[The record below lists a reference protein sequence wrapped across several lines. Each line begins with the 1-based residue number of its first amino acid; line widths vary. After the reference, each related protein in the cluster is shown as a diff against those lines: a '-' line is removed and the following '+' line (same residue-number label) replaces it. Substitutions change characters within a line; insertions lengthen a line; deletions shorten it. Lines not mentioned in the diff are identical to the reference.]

1 MGALKFYFFGALKE
15 ADVFRYPIDK
25 KAFETG
31 KDWSEKLIY
40 ENNPKNIID
49 YRKIMTFDKQMAKY
63 PAKLVFNRTD
73 IVFVKAAEIK
83 EGNGI
88 SYTLCDLIPILNM
101 VLYSLS

>member
-1 MGALKFYFFGALKE
+1 MYIIFFFFFLISLKFYFFGALKE

-31 KDWSEKLIY
+31 KDWLEKLIY

-49 YRKIMTFDKQMAKY
+49 YRKIMTFE
-63 PAKLVFNRTD
+63 VFNRTD

-83 EGNGI
+83 EGNEI

>member
-1 MGALKFYFFGALKE
+1 MGIG
-15 ADVFRYPIDK
+15 
-25 KAFETG
+25 
-31 KDWSEKLIY
+31 DWGLGIGKLIY

-49 YRKIMTFDKQMAKY
+49 YRKIMTFE
-63 PAKLVFNRTD
+63 VFNRTD

-83 EGNGI
+83 EGNEI

>member
-25 KAFETG
+25 KAFEIG
-31 KDWSEKLIY
+31 KDWLEKLIY

-49 YRKIMTFDKQMAKY
+49 YRKIMTFE
-63 PAKLVFNRTD
+63 VFNRTD
-73 IVFVKAAEIK
+73 IVFFKAAEIK
-83 EGNGI
+83 EGNEI

>member
-1 MGALKFYFFGALKE
+1 MGALKFYFFGVLKE
-15 ADVFRYPIDK
+15 TDVFRYPIDK
-25 KAFETG
+25 KAFEIG
-31 KDWSEKLIY
+31 KDWLEKLMC

-49 YRKIMTFDKQMAKY
+49 YRKIMTFE
-63 PAKLVFNRTD
+63 VFNRTD

-83 EGNGI
+83 EGNEI

>member
-31 KDWSEKLIY
+31 KDWLEKLIY
-40 ENNPKNIID
+40 ENNPKNIIN
-49 YRKIMTFDKQMAKY
+49 YRKIMTFE
-63 PAKLVFNRTD
+63 VFNRTD

-83 EGNGI
+83 EENRI
-88 SYTLCDLIPILNM
+88 SYTLCDFLNDALNIM
-101 VLYSLS
+101 FIQKLRKDAEF

>member
-1 MGALKFYFFGALKE
+1 M
-15 ADVFRYPIDK
+15 
-25 KAFETG
+25 G
-31 KDWSEKLIY
+31 KDRTERLEKLIY

-49 YRKIMTFDKQMAKY
+49 YRKIMTFE
-63 PAKLVFNRTD
+63 VFNRTD

-83 EGNGI
+83 EGNEI